1 MVKNGYTVRKMAK
14 ELNSNPEQIYY
25 AMGKEYRSQWKKEKK
40 QSQIQQLLNYQL
52 KDLSNEQIAEKMK
65 ISIDTV
71 KRLIKASKEN

>member
-1 MVKNGYTVRKMAK
+1 M
-14 ELNSNPEQIYY
+14 E
-25 AMGKEYRSQWKKEKK
+25 KEKK

-52 KDLSNEQIAEKMK
+52 KGLSNEQIAEKMK